1 MFEEEEEQQQ
11 DVAPLKAALEEA
23 AAAAEAQGR
32 SKQPG
37 QAAASHGPT
46 TLSHSLCFN
55 PLLHPQPCLSVGVG
69 CILDYTCMYTAMTGV
84 SLLV

>member
-1 MFEEEEEQQQ
+1 MFDEEEEQQ

-37 QAAASHGPT
+37 QANAMHEHTSPSCF
-46 TLSHSLCFN
+46 LIESLPHSQFLF
-55 PLLHPQPCLSVGVG
+55 GVNFSQTV
-69 CILDYTCMYTAMTGV
+69 L
-84 SLLV
+84 

>member
-32 SKQPG
+32 SKQHG

-46 TLSHSLCFN
+46 TLSHTLSDPLPLIPSLVH
-55 PLLHPQPCLSVGVG
+55 LLALAF
-69 CILDYTCMYTAMTGV
+69 ILE
-84 SLLV
+84 

>member
-11 DVAPLKAALEEA
+11 DVAPLKAALQEA

-37 QAAASHGPT
+37 RATATPGAHLFFLFDSPASPPAWFV
-46 TLSHSLCFN
+46 C
-55 PLLHPQPCLSVGVG
+55 
-69 CILDYTCMYTAMTGV
+69 
-84 SLLV
+84 

>member
-1 MFEEEEEQQQ
+1 MFEEEEEQQ

-37 QAAASHGPT
+37 QAVQCNAWAYII
-46 TLSHSLCFN
+46 
-55 PLLHPQPCLSVGVG
+55 LLLPV
-69 CILDYTCMYTAMTGV
+69 
-84 SLLV
+84 